1 MNTSIR
7 FPNLDIDFRYVGRS
21 VSLFGI
27 EITFYGMLIT
37 IGMLIALVYMILH
50 AKRKKEDPNLCL
62 EMMIPSL
69 IGGMIGARL
78 LYIVLHWELFSGKT
92 ISEFLDITS
101 GGMSFLGGLLGGML
115 FGAVYCRIRKVSFM
129 RLADTAS
136 IGLLITQIIGIWGN
150 FFNRESFG
158 EYTDTLFAMQIPVA
172 AVDKSQITPLMQSHL
187 AEAEGISYIQVHPL
201 FLYESFWFL
210 LLFVILLSYT
220 RRKKYAGEIFLRYL
234 AGYFLGTAVMGWLGP
249 AGFMIPKTEI
259 PVLPFVYMVT
269 AVILWITAAVRR
281 SLSKKREKYRR
292 RRQETY
298 DSGDKRSGLNY
309 DEIHT
314 YEDVSHEFL
323 GTDLSG
329 RKEKTEENEGS
340 EHAETDEKSEKEME
354 SGTDGGKKEGQQE
367 EAKEEDKTLP
377 QEAQRNDTESGGSFQ
392 VSEDEQ
398 KA

>member
-21 VSLFGI
+21 VSVFGV

-37 IGMLIALVYMILH
+37 VGMLIALVYMILH

-69 IGGMIGARL
+69 IGGVIGARL
-78 LYIVLHWELFSGKT
+78 LYIGLHWEMFSGKT
-92 ISEFLDITS
+92 ISEFLDITR

-136 IGLLITQIIGIWGN
+136 MGVLIVQIIGVWGN
-150 FFNRESFG
+150 FFSRESFG
-158 EYTDTLFAMQIPVA
+158 EYTDTLFAMQIPA
-172 AVDKSQITPLMQSHL
+172 DAVDKSQLTPLMQSNL
-187 AEAEGISYIQVHPL
+187 AEAGGISYIQVHPL
-201 FLYESFWFL
+201 FLYESLWFL
-210 LLFVILLSYT
+210 LLFLILLSYAH
-220 RRKKYAGEIFLRYL
+220 RKKYAGEIFLRYL
-234 AGYFLGTAVMGWLGP
+234 AGYFLGTAVMGWLSP
-249 AGFMIPKTEI
+249 AGLMIPKTEI
-259 PVLPFVYMVT
+259 PVLSSVCISV
-269 AVILWITAAVRR
+269 AAILWITAAVRR

-292 RRQETY
+292 RRRDAC
-298 DSGDKRSGLNY
+298 DSGDKKSGLNY

-323 GTDLSG
+323 GTELSD
-329 RKEKTEENEGS
+329 REEKTEENEVS
-340 EHAETDEKSEKEME
+340 EYAEADEKSEKEVE
-354 SGTDGGKKEGQQE
+354 AGTDSGEKESHQE
-367 EAKEEDKTLP
+367 ETTAEDTPLP
-377 QEAQRNDTESGGSFQ
+377 QETQWNDTESEGSSR

>member
-37 IGMLIALVYMILH
+37 LGMLTALVYMILH

-69 IGGMIGARL
+69 IGGVIGARL
-78 LYIVLHWELFSGKT
+78 LYIMLHWELFAGKT

-115 FGAVYCRIRKVSFM
+115 FGAVYCHIRKVSFM

-136 IGLLITQIIGIWGN
+136 MGLLITQIIGIWGN

-172 AVDKSQITPLMQSHL
+172 AVDKSQITSLMQSHL

-201 FLYESFWFL
+201 FLYESLWFL
-210 LLFVILLSYT
+210 LLFVVLLSYT
-220 RRKKYAGEIFLRYL
+220 HRKKYAGEILLRYL
-234 AGYFLGTAVMGWLGP
+234 AGYFLGAAMMEWLSP

-259 PVLPFVYMVT
+259 PVLPTVYIFT

-292 RRQETY
+292 RRKEDY
-298 DSGDKRSGLNY
+298 ESGDKRSGLNY

-323 GTDLSG
+323 GTDLPD
-329 RKEKTEENEGS
+329 RKDKTEENEGS
-340 EHAETDEKSEKEME
+340 EHAETDEKTEKEME
-354 SGTDGGKKEGQQE
+354 SGTDGGKKEEQQE
-367 EAKEEDKTLP
+367 EAKEEDTPLP
-377 QEAQRNDTESGGSFQ
+377 QEAQWDDTESGGSSQ